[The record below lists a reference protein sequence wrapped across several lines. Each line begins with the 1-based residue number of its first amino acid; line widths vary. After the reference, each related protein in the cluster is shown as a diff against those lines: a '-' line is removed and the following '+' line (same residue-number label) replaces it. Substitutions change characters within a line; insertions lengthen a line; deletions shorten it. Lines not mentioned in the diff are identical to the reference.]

1 MFFFLHFLSG
11 ESGHLQKH
19 FVLPSPAPTRISLT
33 FHWPELG
40 HVFITQ
46 PITGEGSDPT
56 GVAVGPPL
64 LLRCPVRSP
73 GDTRLY

>member
-1 MFFFLHFLSG
+1 MFFFLCFLSG

-19 FVLPSPAPTRISLT
+19 FVLPSPVPTRISLT

-46 PITGEGSDPT
+46 PVTGEGSDPA

-64 LLRCPVRSP
+64 LLGCPVHFP
-73 GDTRLY
+73 EGPRLY